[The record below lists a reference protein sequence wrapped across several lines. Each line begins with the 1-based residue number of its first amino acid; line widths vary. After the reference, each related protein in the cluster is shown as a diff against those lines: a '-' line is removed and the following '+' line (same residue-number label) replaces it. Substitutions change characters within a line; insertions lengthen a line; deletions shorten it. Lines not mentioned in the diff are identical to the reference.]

1 MRTAARVCVCVRARH
16 AAGAL
21 PFYFFCCSRNF
32 FSSFRGPRASNT
44 TGKEAVICSRPPERQ
59 EDLDALLVLFENLST
74 IELRIFFKKNR

>member
-1 MRTAARVCVCVRARH
+1 VRVCVRAMPPVLYPFTSFV
-16 AAGAL
+16 AAVI
-21 PFYFFCCSRNF
+21 F

-74 IELRIFFKKNR
+74 IELRIF